1 MWPVAELAALVAF
14 GTALG
19 GHSGV
24 AWTPCYP
31 CAWRAACVALQ
42 QWSVHAMAQG
52 VLAQVWVVHH
62 DCEVAAV
69 GSVLAV
75 VFRSQ
80 SEQVRVPRVGQRG
93 PEALGWGG
101 MEIATSTLLRSA
113 VVARLFA
120 GAWTL

>member
-1 MWPVAELAALVAF
+1 
-14 GTALG
+14 
-19 GHSGV
+19 
-24 AWTPCYP
+24 
-31 CAWRAACVALQ
+31 
-42 QWSVHAMAQG
+42 MAQG

-62 DCEVAAV
+62 DCGVAAV
-69 GSVLAV
+69 GSVLAGV
-75 VFRSQ
+75 CRSQ

-101 MEIATSTLLRSA
+101 MDIATSTLLRSA